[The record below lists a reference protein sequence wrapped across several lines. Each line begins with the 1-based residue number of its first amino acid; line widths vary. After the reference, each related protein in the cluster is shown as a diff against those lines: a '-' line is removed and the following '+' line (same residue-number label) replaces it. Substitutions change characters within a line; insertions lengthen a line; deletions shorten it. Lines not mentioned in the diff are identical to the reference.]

1 MRADVG
7 ATVRSQGLGETCA
20 DVQAAAGNLR
30 RFVRAAALRRTDL
43 DRSERAALA
52 QARAALESLVRE
64 IDELHLPDFGTDAFA
79 SLSEASVDAMLA
91 KLMGESVETSHS
103 SVIEPTEAEAMAIP
117 SPAEAADAVGALPE
131 PPVRE
136 PVPADRLLQTLLE
149 ELDGPV
155 SLQGEACTLP
165 IATLVNMLAGSLQ
178 SGSLHLRR
186 VDEHL
191 RFVFEDGRIVATWTD
206 HAPPSQR
213 LGSILVAQGALTQER
228 CDALLAAARARGSA
242 FGAIALKDG
251 AIDPDQLAEAL
262 RTQVQARFD
271 RVFDDPH
278 VAYAFRASREDAGAY
293 RLDVDAR
300 QMVFESARRS
310 DERSDVRA

>member
-1 MRADVG
+1 MNTDVD
-7 ATVRSQGLGETCA
+7 ATVRSRGLGASCA
-20 DVQAAAGNLR
+20 RVQAAAADLR
-30 RFVRAAALRRTDL
+30 RFVRAAASRRTEL

-52 QARAALESLVRE
+52 QVRATLESLVRA
-64 IDELHLPDFGTDAFA
+64 IDELHLPGLGADAFA

-91 KLMGESVETSHS
+91 KLMGESLETGSPRTVELTG
-103 SVIEPTEAEAMAIP
+103 AEAMAVP
-117 SPAEAADAVGALPE
+117 SPAEAADAAGALPE

-149 ELDGPV
+149 EVDGPV

-242 FGAIALKDG
+242 FGAVALQAG

-262 RTQVQARFD
+262 RAQVQARFD

-310 DERSDVRA
+310 DERSDLRA

>member
-1 MRADVG
+1 MRLVVD
-7 ATVRSQGLGETCA
+7 ATVRSRGLGETCA
-20 DVQAAAGNLR
+20 DVQAAAGDLR
-30 RFVRAAALRRTDL
+30 RFVRAAASRRTDL
-43 DRSERAALA
+43 DRPERAALA
-52 QARAALESLVRE
+52 RTRAALESLIRE
-64 IDELHLPDFGTDAFA
+64 IDELHLPGLGADAFA

-91 KLMGESVETSHS
+91 KLMGESVET
-103 SVIEPTEAEAMAIP
+103 VGPGTDVEVELEDLVLP
-117 SPAEAADAVGALPE
+117 SLAEAADAVGAPPE

-136 PVPADRLLQTLLE
+136 PVPVDRLLQTLLDE
-149 ELDGPV
+149 VGAPV

-186 VDEHL
+186 VDEHM

-213 LGSILVAQGALTQER
+213 LGAILVAQGALTQER
-228 CDALLAAARARGSA
+228 CDELLASARARGAA
-242 FGAIALKDG
+242 FGAVALGAG
-251 AIDPDQLAEAL
+251 AIDPDQLADAL
-262 RTQVQARFD
+262 RAQVQARFD

-310 DERSDVRA
+310 DERSDLRG